1 MPQEWKGGNDAASLH
16 SWGKMIMGKAPVGE
30 SAMTQL
36 PAPPGM
42 KEGNEVMVE
51 MKVKKTVI
59 HVRLAV
65 KY

>member
-1 MPQEWKGGNDAASLH
+1 
-16 SWGKMIMGKAPVGE
+16 MGK

-42 KEGNEVMVE
+42 KKGNEVMVE
-51 MKVKKTVI
+51 MKMKKTVI

-65 KY
+65 RY